1 MKGKWKLKED
11 GAEFVRRAQ
20 NVEPDAD
27 RSLVCCSGARP
38 HGGGV
43 VGEFLPE
50 FCGEDKARV
59 GPHAFNPLRG
69 MFRAQRLVEGGVDL
83 DGVEEFREIG
93 GLVKSLGTPRRINV
107 ASPVRIRPAC
117 GADTERAG
125 RRSIGGGI
133 GRARSRRRLWL
144 AFGHEERRAM
154 RTASRVEG
162 RERKCQR
169 I

>member
-1 MKGKWKLKED
+1 M
-11 GAEFVRRAQ
+11 
-20 NVEPDAD
+20 
-27 RSLVCCSGARP
+27 
-38 HGGGV
+38 
-43 VGEFLPE
+43 GEFLPE

-59 GPHAFNPLRG
+59 GRHALNPLRG
-69 MFRAQRLVEGGVDL
+69 VFRAQRLVKRGVDL
-83 DGVEEFREIG
+83 DGVEEFRQIG
-93 GLVKSLGTPRRINV
+93 GLVKSLGAARRINV

-125 RRSIGGGI
+125 RRSVRTGI
-133 GRARSRRRLWL
+133 GRAGSRRRLWL
-144 AFGHEERRAM
+144 AFQHEERRAM